1 MKHEAPHDPSDL
13 LLAPMALRLDQQLDQ
28 LAGLSPRELELY
40 VCLQTDSDPHT
51 LEQRRELL
59 LAALSRDVEM
69 HAWELSWEERGLA
82 LRHDGRHLVLG
93 TPDSV
98 RHYLAG

>member
-13 LLAPMALRLDQQLDQ
+13 LLAPMALRIDQQLDQ
-28 LAGLSPRELELY
+28 LSGLSPRELEMY
-40 VCLQTDSDPHT
+40 VCLQTDSDARTH
-51 LEQRRELL
+51 EERRTLL
-59 LAALSRDVEM
+59 LEALTRDVDTR
-69 HAWELSWEERGLA
+69 AWELSWEERGLA
-82 LRHDGRHLVLG
+82 LRHAGRHLVLG